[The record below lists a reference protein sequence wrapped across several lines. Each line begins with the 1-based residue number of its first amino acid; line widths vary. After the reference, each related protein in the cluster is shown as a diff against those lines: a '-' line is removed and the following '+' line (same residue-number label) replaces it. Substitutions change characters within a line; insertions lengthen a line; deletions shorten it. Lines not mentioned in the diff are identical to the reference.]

1 VPRLGLGALLSA
13 VQLAYFSDRGINM
26 AVQYKDGQLYDVYDG
41 GSFRGLGISPM
52 SYANSGYKNILGL
65 GIAKPIGP
73 MPSAAPPKQ
82 QGADMYGD
90 PFGTAMS
97 GTQKGTLQPF
107 INRNTQ
113 LANNALYGGLLG
125 YQPQQLVAGDAGG
138 TPVNPTPPQWKLPS
152 AIATPNQAQVG
163 LLGPQAADYMKQE
176 KPIFG
181 NRAWMEY

>member
-1 VPRLGLGALLSA
+1 
-13 VQLAYFSDRGINM
+13 M
-26 AVQYKDGQLYDVYDG
+26 AVQYINGQLYDIWQPSMANIMNPAAAK
-41 GSFRGLGISPM
+41 GSSYQHIYETGRG
-52 SYANSGYKNILGL
+52 
-65 GIAKPIGP
+65 PIGTP
-73 MPSAAPPKQ
+73 IGMANLNQGGNMSQ
-82 QGADMYGD
+82 QGRSMFGD

-97 GTQKGTLQPF
+97 GTKSGTLQPF

-125 YQPQQLVAGDAGG
+125 YQPQQLMAGDAGG

-152 AIATPNQAQVG
+152 AIPTANQAQVG
-163 LLGPQAADYMKQE
+163 LLGPQAQTD

>member
-1 VPRLGLGALLSA
+1 MTVP
-13 VQLAYFSDRGINM
+13 
-26 AVQYKDGQLYDVYDG
+26 
-41 GSFRGLGISPM
+41 
-52 SYANSGYKNILGL
+52 ANFG
-65 GIAKPIGP
+65 
-73 MPSAAPPKQ
+73 MPSNPSYMYNVLGNTYFGRPMTQAAVPAPQ
-82 QGADMYGD
+82 QMMMQGNGMFGD

-97 GTQKGTLQPF
+97 GTKSGTLQPF

-152 AIATPNQAQVG
+152 AIPNPNQAQVG
-163 LLGPQAADYMKQE
+163 LLGPQAANYNQQE